1 MSKMTNRVVKL
12 GAAASALIV
21 AGCAHRVAAPPPA
34 APAAAPGPS
43 WSPSKPAAPSA
54 VDPDE
59 AFRGVR
65 FGASRADVLRAYPT
79 ATCTAQQCTGATQ
92 LYGLAATFFVF
103 AQPDGSWAA
112 RLSLPESTAP
122 GANFNHINDGLS
134 ARYRHEEVVIED
146 HGNRY
151 RWHPD
156 AARPRQIVLRRCGA
170 DEKCKGL
177 DHNVV
182 EVAFFE
188 QGPPL
193 THPW

>member
-1 MSKMTNRVVKL
+1 MTLDRDLLSKL
-12 GAAASALIV
+12 GAVALTAIV
-21 AGCAHRVAAPPPA
+21 AGCAHQARAPQA
-34 APAAAPGPS
+34 TASAPAPAPS
-43 WSPSKPAAPSA
+43 WSPSKPAAPA
-54 VDPDE
+54 AADPDE
-59 AFRGVR
+59 AFPGVR
-65 FGASRADVLRAYPT
+65 FGAARADVLRAYPA
-79 ATCTAQQCTGATQ
+79 ATCTPQQCSGTTQ
-92 LYGLAATFFVF
+92 LYGLGATFLVF
-103 AQPDGSWAA
+103 AQADGSWAA

-156 AARPRQIVLRRCGA
+156 AARPRQIVLRRCGI
-170 DEKCKGL
+170 DEKCRGL
-177 DHNVV
+177 DHGVV

-193 THPW
+193 SHPW